1 VLQEVDNNDQRIH
14 MDYGNHTWVHPP
26 RWNKPNVV
34 AAIVYLSDTRETG
47 GATAVVA
54 RRGGVDEYTDP
65 IYTWPYKH
73 MPGISPGQ
81 MKYVNNRELA
91 EEYMKEKA
99 PESYAIRLQC
109 YEREVIPAFQV
120 RASVYDSYETP

>member
-1 VLQEVDNNDQRIH
+1 

-34 AAIVYLSDTRETG
+34 AAIVYLSDTTETG